1 MKQANIT
8 KADKITKLFFES
20 IGGKILYSK
29 CVNIQTYTSQK
40 NKIPCVTYYIIFQN
54 KNILGRGSFSREIY
68 PRYRKIRSDWKDRLT
83 KSGLKLFVDLAVGF
97 IPLLHVDDN
106 KEKVNHTKYKKDKRN
121 PLGMEILDIEKTDS
135 SFYKEMVKEF
145 DVKFALK
152 EGGGMFIGPEKSM
165 LKVLRASCDTLK
177 KINCFIDI
185 GSGTGELS
193 AFVLKN
199 YSPKKVIVNEL
210 SQDLK
215 LHLNTYLRKIAKKSK
230 IEVFFNFQDCKKMS
244 FPDNVSLIS
253 VGVFYG
259 AQPPFIKYKG
269 PELKKSLGK
278 NGILLIQSSMP
289 EALFNQHILM
299 GDMRSLKRW
308 PWYYQEFV
316 LSKFFSCV
324 KVFFID
330 NQFITLASQSYVS
343 INRIIKKLGR
353 EAIPYSYFK
362 QKQ

>member
-1 MKQANIT
+1 METPHTPQYA
-8 KADKITKLFFES
+8 AVLWLPGDRHLRRR
-20 IGGKILYSK
+20 LRLRRL
-29 CVNIQTYTSQK
+29 
-40 NKIPCVTYYIIFQN
+40 VTTRQY
-54 KNILGRGSFSREIY
+54 LG
-68 PRYRKIRSDWKDRLT
+68 YRRPVLH
-83 KSGLKLFVDLAVGF
+83 
-97 IPLLHVDDN
+97 PL
-106 KEKVNHTKYKKDKRN
+106 
-121 PLGMEILDIEKTDS
+121 S
-135 SFYKEMVKEF
+135 
-145 DVKFALK
+145 
-152 EGGGMFIGPEKSM
+152 
-165 LKVLRASCDTLK
+165 
-177 KINCFIDI
+177 
-185 GSGTGELS
+185 
-193 AFVLKN
+193 
-199 YSPKKVIVNEL
+199 
-210 SQDLK
+210 
-215 LHLNTYLRKIAKKSK
+215 
-230 IEVFFNFQDCKKMS
+230 
-244 FPDNVSLIS
+244 
-253 VGVFYG
+253 YG